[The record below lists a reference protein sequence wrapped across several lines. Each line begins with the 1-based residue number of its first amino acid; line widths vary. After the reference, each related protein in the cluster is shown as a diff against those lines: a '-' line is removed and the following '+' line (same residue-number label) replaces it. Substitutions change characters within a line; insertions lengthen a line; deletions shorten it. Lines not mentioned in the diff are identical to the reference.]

1 MYKSLYNCFAHWFN
15 NGRGQVYFYSDP
27 HFSDE
32 EMEHLRTNYI
42 SDEEQVK
49 RINAKIGKC
58 DTLVI
63 LGDVGNTDW
72 VRKIRGRKVLIM
84 GNHDSGRSNYTRRIK
99 MVENRSDFCPKCGKK
114 VVYDYA
120 TRASC
125 GPDYAWCNQC
135 GTVKPEDDKYE
146 DDHLFDEVYE
156 GPVFISEKILL
167 SHEPIDSPYALNIH
181 GHDHSKHTYN
191 DDHHLNVCAE
201 NIDYTPVSLKDI
213 VRSGALK
220 KIDSIHR
227 VTIDTATERA
237 TERREKEL
245 GRKHRKLW
253 IDDVRKPPEG
263 YMWIKTVRDAQAWIE
278 MCDAF
283 GDECIDV
290 IDIDH
295 DAGVFA
301 SQGGD
306 YIKLLD
312 WLEGTGRSI
321 PIHIHSMNPV
331 GIENMRRIIQRNGWK
346 EV

>member
-1 MYKSLYNCFAHWFN
+1 MYKSLYDCFAHWFN

-32 EMEHLRTNYI
+32 EMKHLRANYI
-42 SDEEQVK
+42 GDEEQVK
-49 RINAKIGKC
+49 RINSKIGKC

-72 VRKIRGRKVLIM
+72 VRKIRGRKILVM
-84 GNHDSGRSNYTRRIK
+84 GNHDSGASNYIRRIK
-99 MVENRSDFCPKCGKK
+99 MVENRSDFCPKCGKT
-114 VVYDYA
+114 VTRDYA
-120 TRASC
+120 TLASC
-125 GPDYAWCNQC
+125 GPDYAWCNKC
-135 GTVKPEDDKYE
+135 GTVKPEEDKYE
-146 DDHLFDEVYE
+146 DNHLFDEVYE

-181 GHDHSKHTYN
+181 GHDHSKRTYN
-191 DDHHLNVCAE
+191 DDHHLNMCAE

-237 TERREKEL
+237 VERREKEPD
-245 GRKHRKLW
+245 RKHNKLW
-253 IDDVRKPPEG
+253 IDDVREPPEG
-263 YMWIKTVRDAQAWIE
+263 YLWIQTVREAKECII
-278 MCDAF
+278 MCDTCY
-283 GDECIDV
+283 ECIDV

-295 DAGVFA
+295 DAGAFV

-312 WLEGTGRSI
+312 WLEETGRSI

>member
-1 MYKSLYNCFAHWFN
+1 MYKSLYDCFAHWFN

-32 EMEHLRTNYI
+32 EMKHLRANYI
-42 SDEEQVK
+42 GDEEQMK
-49 RINAKIGKC
+49 CINAKIGKC
-58 DTLVI
+58 DTLII
-63 LGDVGNTDW
+63 LGDIGNTDW

-84 GNHDSGRSNYTRRIK
+84 GNHDSGASNYQR
-99 MVENRSDFCPKCGKK
+99 K
-114 VVYDYA
+114 VTIYTPEQYSELPEKIQKQCKSYPNLADDTVYRHD
-120 TRASC
+120 
-125 GPDYAWCNQC
+125 N
-135 GTVKPEDDKYE
+135 
-146 DDHLFDEVYE
+146 HLFDEVYE
-156 GPVFISEKILL
+156 GPLFISEKILL

-191 DDHHLNVCAE
+191 DDNHLNMCAE

-213 VRSGALK
+213 VHSGALK

-227 VTIDTATERA
+227 VTIDAATERA

-253 IDDVRKPPEG
+253 IDDVREPPEG
-263 YMWIKTVRDAQAWIE
+263 YLWIKTVRDAQAWVE
-278 MCDAF
+278 MCDTF
-283 GDECIDV
+283 NDECIDV

-295 DAGVFA
+295 DAGVFT

-306 YIKLLD
+306 YIKLFD
-312 WLEGTGRSI
+312 WLEETGHSI

-331 GIENMRRIIQRNGWK
+331 GVENMRQIIQRNGWK

>member
-1 MYKSLYNCFAHWFN
+1 MHKSLYDRFAHWFN
-15 NGRGQVYFYSDP
+15 NDRGQVYFYSDP

-32 EMEHLRTNYI
+32 EMKSLRTNYI

-49 RINAKIGKC
+49 RINAKIGKY
-58 DTLVI
+58 DTIVI

-72 VRKIRGRKVLIM
+72 VRKIRGRKVLVM
-84 GNHDSGRSNYTRRIK
+84 GNHDSGASNYQRIIR
-99 MVENRSDFCPKCGKK
+99 MVENRNDFCPKCGKK
-114 VVYDYA
+114 VIHDYA
-120 TRASC
+120 TFASC
-125 GPDYAWCNQC
+125 GPDYAWCNKC
-135 GTVKPEDDKYE
+135 GTVKPEEDKYE
-146 DDHLFDEVYE
+146 DNHLFDEVYE

-191 DDHHLNVCAE
+191 DDHHLNMCAE
-201 NIDYTPVSLKDI
+201 NVDYTPVSLKD
-213 VRSGALK
+213 VVLSGALK

-237 TERREKEL
+237 IGRREKEPD
-245 GRKHRKLW
+245 RKHKKLW
-253 IDDVRKPPEG
+253 IDDVREPPEG
-263 YMWIKTVRDAQAWIE
+263 YLWVQTVREAKEWIVA
-278 MCDAF
+278 CNAY
-283 GDECIDV
+283 DECIDV

-312 WLEGTGRSI
+312 WLEETGRNI

>member
-1 MYKSLYNCFAHWFN
+1 MHKSLYDRFAHWFN
-15 NGRGQVYFYSDP
+15 NDRGQVYFYSDP

-32 EMEHLRTNYI
+32 EMKYLRTNYI
-42 SDEEQVK
+42 GDEEQVR
-49 RINAKIGKC
+49 RINAKIGKY

-72 VRKIRGRKVLIM
+72 VRKIRGRKVLVM
-84 GNHDSGRSNYTRRIK
+84 GNHDSGASNYQRIIR
-99 MVENRSDFCPKCGKK
+99 MVENRYDFCPKCGKK
-114 VVYDYA
+114 VIHDY
-120 TRASC
+120 TTFASC
-125 GPDYAWCNQC
+125 GPDYAWCKQC
-135 GTVKPEDDKYE
+135 GTVKPGEDKYE
-146 DDHLFDEVYE
+146 DNHLFDEVYE

-191 DDHHLNVCAE
+191 DDHHLNMCAE

-213 VRSGALK
+213 VHSGALK

-237 TERREKEL
+237 VGRREKESD
-245 GRKHRKLW
+245 RKHNKLW
-253 IDDVRKPPEG
+253 IDDVREPPEG
-263 YMWIKTVRDAQAWIE
+263 YLWIQTVREAKEWII
-278 MCDAF
+278 MCDAC
-283 GDECIDV
+283 GECIDV

-312 WLEGTGRSI
+312 WLERTGRSI

-331 GIENMRRIIQRNGWK
+331 GVENMRRIIQRNGWK

>member
-1 MYKSLYNCFAHWFN
+1 MYKSLYDCFAHWFN

-32 EMEHLRTNYI
+32 EMKHLRHNYI
-42 SDEEQVK
+42 CDEEQVR
-49 RINAKIGKC
+49 RINSKIGKC

-72 VRKIRGRKVLIM
+72 VRKIRGRKVLVM
-84 GNHDSGRSNYTRRIK
+84 GNHDSGASNYQR
-99 MVENRSDFCPKCGKK
+99 K
-114 VVYDYA
+114 VIIYTPEQY
-120 TRASC
+120 SEL
-125 GPDYAWCNQC
+125 PEEIQKQC
-135 GTVKPEDDKYE
+135 KSYPNLAYGTIYKHDNY
-146 DDHLFDEVYE
+146 LFDEVYE

-191 DDHHLNVCAE
+191 DDHHLNMCAE
-201 NIDYTPVSLKDI
+201 NIDYAPVSLKDI
-213 VRSGALK
+213 VHSGVLK

-245 GRKHRKLW
+245 GQKHRKLW

-263 YMWIKTVRDAQAWIE
+263 YLWIKTVRDAQAWIE
-278 MCDAF
+278 MCDSF
-283 GDECIDV
+283 DDECIDV

-295 DAGVFA
+295 DAGAFA